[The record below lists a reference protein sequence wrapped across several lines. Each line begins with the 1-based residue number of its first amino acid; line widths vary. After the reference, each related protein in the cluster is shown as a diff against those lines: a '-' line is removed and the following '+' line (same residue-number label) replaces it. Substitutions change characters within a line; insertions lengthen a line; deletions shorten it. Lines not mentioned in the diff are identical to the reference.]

1 MKIKI
6 FSIATDLLKSK
17 YLYESAKSYGWE
29 IKIINPLIKRKWKN
43 NLKFKLLIDELEKS
57 NVEMVVLLDGYDVLV
72 QCTPNECY
80 KFIYKNG
87 KDKMLIGDESYY
99 KTPEI
104 LRYFSELLPIQSGN
118 YKGHENFINLPLDST
133 TNSSNYDLGK
143 AFGTNNF
150 KHNSGIILGNRK
162 VILNLYKYFLK
173 ETKNYKDA
181 YSDQFII
188 GKTIKKYP
196 FLKSKIKLIYDN
208 HSLWHVGINPS
219 LYDAYK
225 KNNNLFLP
233 NNKKVLFV
241 HRTRIYNYKSDWRD
255 LIKLSRNKTFKRG
268 FFEKIKLKFLRVI
281 TYKEMN
287 ITFLDLFIFIIFF
300 IIIFKLIN

>member
-29 IKIINPLIKRKWKN
+29 IKIINPLVKRKWKN
-43 NLKFKLLIDELEKS
+43 YLKIKFLIDELEKS

-104 LRYFSELLPIQSGN
+104 LRYFS
-118 YKGHENFINLPLDST
+118 INLPLEGM
-133 TNSSNYDLGK
+133 TNSSSYDLGK

-173 ETKNYKDA
+173 KTKNYKDT

-188 GKTIKKYP
+188 GKTIEKYP

-241 HRTRIYNYKSDWRD
+241 HRTRIHNYKSDWSD

-281 TYKEMN
+281 TYKEIN
-287 ITFLDLFIFIIFF
+287 ITFFDLFIFIIFF